1 MCFSH
6 SLKFLFLISFFFG
19 RVLFESVTY
28 NLYRLLF
35 MCTEDSIL
43 HTFCSKLRTFQVA
56 RNLSKVAQSMIT
68 CYYFRKWATYRVSH
82 VEVCKVNHLWGVEGS
97 ISLLNYDAY
106 IVGSRGL
113 EIWVSSTSFQES
125 NIGWPQQPL
134 NYQISVKIG
143 FLMIHSGI
151 GHLGARDD
159 PTIRLSNFFD
169 EMRLSSS
176 LKPLRLLR
184 L

>member
-1 MCFSH
+1 MFSH
-6 SLKFLFLISFFFG
+6 SLKFLFLISFG

-125 NIGWPQQPL
+125 NISRL
-134 NYQISVKIG
+134 ASTASDRKDTKFNII
-143 FLMIHSGI
+143 FLDSI
-151 GHLGARDD
+151 
-159 PTIRLSNFFD
+159 FF
-169 EMRLSSS
+169 LFKTS
-176 LKPLRLLR
+176 K
-184 L
+184 